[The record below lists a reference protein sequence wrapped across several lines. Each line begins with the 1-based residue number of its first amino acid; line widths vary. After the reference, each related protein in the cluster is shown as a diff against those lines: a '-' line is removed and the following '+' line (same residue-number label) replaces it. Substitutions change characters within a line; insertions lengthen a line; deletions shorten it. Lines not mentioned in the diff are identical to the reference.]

1 MERQNRQTRRT
12 QALIKRSPMTADT
25 LTAEAI
31 HTDAVIVGAGPV
43 GLFQAFQLGLQD
55 IRCHV
60 IDALPHVGGQC
71 VELYADKP
79 IYDIPGIP
87 VCTGREL
94 VERLQTQIKPFAPS
108 FHLNQEVTEVERLE
122 DGSISVRT
130 SAGQH
135 LFCKTLFIAAGV
147 GAFQARKL
155 SVEGTAELE
164 NSHVHYR
171 MGDASRFAGQDVI
184 VLGGEESAVAAALKL
199 TLEVQAPS
207 LRPLSVTLMHRRD
220 VFTVEPMLLQ
230 AMRDAVSSG
239 KLQLLIG
246 QPTALLSHGNQL
258 HTVQVATPDGQIMNR
273 PAQQVLAF
281 LGLSPKLGS
290 IVNWGLDLE
299 RKQLVVNTETFAT
312 DVPGIFAVGDIN
324 TYPGKK
330 KLILCGFHEATL
342 AAYGASAIVHPT
354 RKTLLQYTTTSTE
367 LHRLLGI
374 A

>member
-1 MERQNRQTRRT
+1 MISVNT
-12 QALIKRSPMTADT
+12 
-25 LTAEAI
+25 I

-55 IRCHV
+55 IRSHI

-94 VERLQTQIKPFAPS
+94 VTQLQTQIKPFAPT
-108 FHLNQEVTEVERLE
+108 FHLNQEVTEVERLD
-122 DGSISVRT
+122 DGLISVQT

-135 LFCKTLFIAAGV
+135 FICKVLFIAAGV

-155 SVEGTAELE
+155 AVEGASALE
-164 NSHVHYR
+164 GTHLHYR
-171 MGDASRFAGQDVI
+171 LGDTSRFANQDVV
-184 VLGGEESAVAAALKL
+184 VLGGEASTVAAAL
-199 TLEVQAPS
+199 TLS
-207 LRPLSVTLMHRRD
+207 LDSPATSPRPRSVTLMHRRD
-220 VFTVEPMLLQ
+220 VFIAEPLLLQ
-230 AMRDAVSSG
+230 AMRDAVANG
-239 KLQLLIG
+239 RLKLQIG
-246 QPTALLSHGNQL
+246 QPTALLSSSHQL
-258 HTVQVATPDGQIMNR
+258 HAVQVATPDGQTIER
-273 PAQQVLAF
+273 PAQHLLAF
-281 LGLSPKLGS
+281 LGLSPKLGP
-290 IVNWGLDLE
+290 IAHWGLAME

-342 AAYGASAIVHPT
+342 AAFGAAAIVHPT

-367 LHRLLGI
+367 LHRLLGL

>member
-1 MERQNRQTRRT
+1 
-12 QALIKRSPMTADT
+12 MTAHPVMANT
-25 LTAEAI
+25 I

-55 IRCHV
+55 IRSHI

-94 VERLQTQIKPFAPS
+94 VAQLQNQIKPFAPT
-108 FHLNQEVTEVERLE
+108 FHLNQEVTEVERFD
-122 DGSISVRT
+122 DGLISVRT
-130 SAGQH
+130 SAGLH
-135 LFCKTLFIAAGV
+135 FVCKVLVIAAGV

-155 SVEGTAELE
+155 SVEGAAELE
-164 NSHVHYR
+164 GTHVHYR
-171 MGDASRFAGQDVI
+171 LTDASRFAGQDV
-184 VLGGEESAVAAALKL
+184 VVMGGEESAVAAALTL
-199 TLEVQAPS
+199 TLEVQAPK
-207 LRPLSVTLMHRRD
+207 SVTLMHRRD
-220 VFTVEPMLLQ
+220 VFNAEPLLLQ
-230 AMRDAVSSG
+230 TMRDSVASG
-239 KLQLLIG
+239 KLQLQIG
-246 QPTALLSHGNQL
+246 QPTALLSTAHQL
-258 HTVQVATPDGQIMNR
+258 HALQVATPDGQTIER

-281 LGLSPKLGS
+281 LGLSPKLGP
-290 IVNWGLDLE
+290 IAHWGLAIE
-299 RKQLVVNTETFAT
+299 RKQLVVNTESFAT

-342 AAYGASAIVHPT
+342 AAFGAAAIVHPT

-367 LHRLLGI
+367 LHRLLGLV
-374 A
+374 

>member
-1 MERQNRQTRRT
+1 
-12 QALIKRSPMTADT
+12 MTAHT
-25 LTAEAI
+25 ITA
-31 HTDAVIVGAGPV
+31 HTIQSDAVIVGAGPV

-55 IRCHV
+55 IRSHI

-94 VERLQTQIKPFAPS
+94 IEQLQTQIKPFTPT
-108 FHLNQEVTEVERLE
+108 FHLNQEVTEVERLD
-122 DGSISVRT
+122 DGHIAVRT
-130 SAGQH
+130 STGLH
-135 LFCKTLFIAAGV
+135 FVCKVLIIAAGV

-155 SVEGTAELE
+155 SVDGAAELE
-164 NSHVHYR
+164 GAYLHYR
-171 MGDASRFAGQDVI
+171 LSDTARFAGQDV
-184 VLGGEESAVAAALKL
+184 VVMGGEEPAVAAALKL
-199 TLEVQAPS
+199 TLEAQTPK
-207 LRPLSVTLMHRRD
+207 SVTLMHRRD
-220 VFTVEPMLLQ
+220 VFAAEPVLLQ
-230 AMRDAVSSG
+230 AMRDAVENG
-239 KLQLLIG
+239 KLQMQIG
-246 QPTALLSHGNQL
+246 QPTALLSAANHL
-258 HTVQVATPDGQIMNR
+258 HAVQVATPDGQTIER
-273 PAQQVLAF
+273 PAQHLLAF
-281 LGLSPKLGS
+281 LGLSPKLGP
-290 IVNWGLDLE
+290 IANWGLAIE

-342 AAYGASAIVHPT
+342 AAFGATAFVHPT

>member
-1 MERQNRQTRRT
+1 
-12 QALIKRSPMTADT
+12 MTAHT
-25 LTAEAI
+25 TTAQTI
-31 HTDAVIVGAGPV
+31 HSDAVIVGAGPV

-94 VERLQTQIKPFAPS
+94 VAQLQAQVKPFAPT
-108 FHLNQEVTEVERLE
+108 FHLNQEVTQVQRLD
-122 DGSISVRT
+122 DGSLSVTT
-130 SAGQH
+130 STGQH
-135 LFCKTLFIAAGV
+135 FVCKVLVIAAGV

-155 SVEGTAELE
+155 AVEGAAELE
-164 NSHVHYR
+164 GTHVDYR
-171 MGDASRFAGQDVI
+171 LGDVSRFADQDVV
-184 VLGGEESAVAAALKL
+184 VLGGEASAVAAALTL
-199 TLEVQAPS
+199 TLDTQAPS
-207 LRPLSVTLMHRRD
+207 HKPRSVTLMHRRD
-220 VFTVEPMLLQ
+220 VFTAEPALLQ
-230 AMRDAVSSG
+230 AMRDAVTNG
-239 KLQLLIG
+239 QLQLQIG
-246 QPTALLSHGNQL
+246 QPTALLSTAHQL
-258 HTVQVATPDGQIMNR
+258 HAVQVATPDGHTIER
-273 PAQQVLAF
+273 PAHHVLAF
-281 LGLSPKLGS
+281 LGLSPKLGP
-290 IVNWGLDLE
+290 IANWGLAME

-312 DVPGIFAVGDIN
+312 DVSSIFAVGDIN

-342 AAYGASAIVHPT
+342 AAFGAAAIVHPT

>member
-1 MERQNRQTRRT
+1 
-12 QALIKRSPMTADT
+12 MTAST
-25 LTAEAI
+25 I

-55 IRCHV
+55 IRCHL

-87 VCTGREL
+87 VCTGGEL
-94 VERLQTQIKPFAPS
+94 VERLQTQTKPFAPTV
-108 FHLNQEVTEVERLE
+108 HLNQEVTEVERLA
-122 DGSISVRT
+122 DGLLSVRT
-130 SAGQH
+130 SVSQH
-135 LFCKTLFIAAGV
+135 FICKTLFIAAGV

-155 SVEGTAELE
+155 AVDGAVELE
-164 NSHVHYR
+164 GRHVHYR
-171 MGDASRFAGQDVI
+171 LGEAERFAGQDVV
-184 VLGGEESAVAAALKL
+184 VLGGEEAAVTAALRL
-199 TLEVQAPS
+199 VLETQTPFHKP
-207 LRPLSVTLMHRRD
+207 RSVTLMHRRD
-220 VFTVEPMLLQ
+220 VFVAEPLLLQ
-230 AMRDAVSSG
+230 AMRDAVAKG
-239 KLQLLIG
+239 QLHLLIG
-246 QPTALLSHGNQL
+246 QPTALLSTADQL
-258 HTVQVATPDGQIMNR
+258 HALQVATPDGQTIER

-281 LGLSPKLGS
+281 LGLSPKLGP
-290 IVNWGLDLE
+290 VAQWGLAME

-342 AAYGASAIVHPT
+342 AAFGAAAIVHPT

>member
-1 MERQNRQTRRT
+1 
-12 QALIKRSPMTADT
+12 MTAAT
-25 LTAEAI
+25 I

-55 IRCHV
+55 IRCHI

-94 VERLQTQIKPFAPS
+94 VERLQTQVKPFAPTV
-108 FHLNQEVTEVERLE
+108 HLNQEVTEVECMANGLL
-122 DGSISVRT
+122 SVRT
-130 SAGQH
+130 SAAQH
-135 LFCKTLFIAAGV
+135 FICKTLFIAAGV

-155 SVEGTAELE
+155 AVEGATALE
-164 NSHVHYR
+164 GSHVHYR
-171 MGDASRFAGQDVI
+171 LGDASRFANQDVV
-184 VLGGEESAVAAALKL
+184 VLGGEESAVAAAL
-199 TLEVQAPS
+199 TFSLESQAASQKP
-207 LRPLSVTLMHRRD
+207 RSVTLMHRRD
-220 VFTVEPMLLQ
+220 VFAAEPMLLQ
-230 AMRDAVSSG
+230 AMREAVAKG
-239 KLQLLIG
+239 QIQLLIG
-246 QPTALLSHGNQL
+246 QPTALLSTAHQL
-258 HTVQVATPDGQIMNR
+258 HALQVATPDGQTIER
-273 PAQQVLAF
+273 PVQHLLAF
-281 LGLSPKLGS
+281 LGLSPKLGP
-290 IVNWGLDLE
+290 VAHWGLAME

-342 AAYGASAIVHPT
+342 AAFGAAAIVHPT

-367 LHRLLGI
+367 LHRLLGL

>member
-1 MERQNRQTRRT
+1 
-12 QALIKRSPMTADT
+12 MTAHT
-25 LTAEAI
+25 I

-55 IRCHV
+55 IRCHI

-94 VERLQTQIKPFAPS
+94 VSQLQAQVKPFAPT
-108 FHLNQEVTEVERLE
+108 FHLNQEVAQVERSE
-122 DGSISVRT
+122 DGTLSVHT
-130 SAGQH
+130 STHQH
-135 LFCKTLFIAAGV
+135 FVCKVLVIAAGV

-155 SVEGTAELE
+155 AVEGAAELE
-164 NSHVHYR
+164 NTHVHYR
-171 MGDASRFAGQDVI
+171 LSDASRFANQDVV
-184 VLGGEESAVAAALKL
+184 VLGGEEAAVAAALKL
-199 TLEVQAPS
+199 TLATQAP
-207 LRPLSVTLMHRRD
+207 RSVTLMHRRD
-220 VFTVEPMLLQ
+220 VFTAEPVLLQ
-230 AMRDAVSSG
+230 AMREAIANG
-239 KLQLLIG
+239 KLQLQIG
-246 QPTALLSHGNQL
+246 QPTALMSNAQHL
-258 HTVQVATPDGQIMNR
+258 HAMQVATPEGQTIER
-273 PAQQVLAF
+273 ATQHVLAF
-281 LGLSPKLGS
+281 LGLSPKLGP
-290 IVNWGLDLE
+290 IANWGLAME

-312 DVPGIFAVGDIN
+312 DAPGIFAVGDIN

-342 AAYGASAIVHPT
+342 AAFGAAAIVHPT